1 MDEPE
6 WLPGLLR
13 LLQKQN
19 YRNFS
24 LVVCVNQPDNWWRDP
39 AHITSCENNAG
50 SLAMLRKF
58 SGCEVEVIDR
68 SSLGAGWTGKRHGVG
83 WARKTIMDHIS
94 EKANPTDIIL
104 SLDAD
109 TVFSETYFATVA
121 ENILAHPMATAL
133 TIPYYHHLP
142 DDQDA
147 ARAIL
152 RYEIYMRYYV
162 LNLWRIKSP
171 YAFTALG
178 SAMALPV
185 WSYRKVGGMTPKL
198 SGEDFYFL
206 QKVRKAGPLACW
218 NREKVFPAARFSSRV
233 FFGTGPAM
241 FRGAQGDWS
250 SYPIYPYRLFDEI
263 SESYSQFPGI
273 YLKPI
278 ETPVTKFLREQTG
291 EADPFATMRKN
302 SRDVQ
307 QFVRACHEKFDG
319 LRILQYLK
327 KRHQEETGKDED
339 RFCEWLETFYST
351 DAGCRIPD
359 AGYRMPDKKKFSHNE
374 SSLEDLDRLRNF
386 LSQEEDRVRKANP
399 LL

>member
-13 LLQKQN
+13 LIGNQS

-24 LVVCVNQPDNWWRDP
+24 LVVCVNQPDNWWIDP
-39 AHITSCENNAG
+39 VHATSCENNAECL
-50 SLAMLRKF
+50 SMLNKF
-58 SGCEVEVIDR
+58 SGCEVDVIDR
-68 SSLGAGWTGKRHGVG
+68 SSRGAGWTGKRHGVG

-94 EKANPTDIIL
+94 GKATPSDIIL

-109 TVFSETYFATVA
+109 TVFSENYFATVA
-121 ENILAHPMATAL
+121 ETISAYPMATAL

-142 DDQDA
+142 DNQDA

-162 LNLWRIKSP
+162 LNLWRIRSP

-185 WSYRKVGGMTPKL
+185 WSFRKVGGMTPKL

-206 QKVRKAGPLACW
+206 QKLRKAGNLVCW
-218 NREKVFPAARFSSRV
+218 NSEKVFPAARFSSRV

-241 FRGAQGDWS
+241 IRGSQGDWS
-250 SYPIYPYRLFDEI
+250 SYPIYPSGLFDEI
-263 SESYSQFPGI
+263 GDSYSQFPGI
-273 YLKPI
+273 YLKTV
-278 ETPVTKFLREQTG
+278 ETPVTKFLQEQTG
-291 EADPFATMRKN
+291 ETDPYAMLRKN

-327 KRHQEETGKDED
+327 KRHQEEIGSDED
-339 RFCEWLETFYST
+339 RLFEWLETFYPA
-351 DAGCRIPD
+351 DARC
-359 AGYRMPDKKKFSHNE
+359 RMPDVRNFSFSE
-374 SSLEDLDRLRNF
+374 SSIEELDQARNF
-386 LSQEEDRVRKANP
+386 LSLEEDRIRKQNP